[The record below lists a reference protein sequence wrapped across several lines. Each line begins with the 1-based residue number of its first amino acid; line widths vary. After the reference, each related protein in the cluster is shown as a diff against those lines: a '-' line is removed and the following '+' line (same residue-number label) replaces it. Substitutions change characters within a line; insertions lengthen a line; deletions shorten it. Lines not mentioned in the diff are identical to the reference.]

1 MMPRGMRMGPG
12 MGGRMMGALWDP
24 RSRLFMALASDQRLK
39 ILELLQQGEKSSA
52 DIIEALNLDPSV
64 VSRHLMMLR
73 NLGLVQARKE
83 GVSMYFSIADER
95 VLQLIELATQIIKEW
110 LDQHRQFF

>member
-1 MMPRGMRMGPG
+1 MPRGMRMGPG
-12 MGGRMMGALWDP
+12 MGGRMMGPMWDP

-39 ILELLQQGEKSSA
+39 ILELLREGEKSSS
-52 DIIEALNLDPSV
+52 DLIEALGLDPSV

-73 NLGLVQARKE
+73 NLGLVKARKE
-83 GVSMYFSIADER
+83 GVAMFFSIADDR
-95 VLQLIELATQIIKEW
+95 VLQLIELATQIIRDW

>member
-1 MMPRGMRMGPG
+1 MPRGMRMVPG
-12 MGGRMMGALWDP
+12 MGGRLMGALGDP

-39 ILELLQQGEKSSA
+39 ILELLQQGEKNSA
-52 DIIEALNLDPSV
+52 DLIEALKLDASV

-83 GVSMYFSIADER
+83 RVTMYFSIADER
-95 VLQLIELATQIIKEW
+95 VLQLMELATRIIKDW
-110 LDQHRQFF
+110 LDQHRRFI

>member
-1 MMPRGMRMGPG
+1 MPRGIGMG
-12 MGGRMMGALWDP
+12 MGGKMMGPTWDP

-39 ILELLQQGEKSSA
+39 ILELLREGEKSSP
-52 DIIEALNLDPSV
+52 DLIGALGLDASV

-83 GVSMYFSIADER
+83 GVTMYFSIADER
-95 VLQLIELATQIIKEW
+95 VFQLIELATQIIKDW